1 VLSAFIATSG
11 VVTLAAAQ
19 APNASDP
26 AREPTAAAAR
36 EPSSAAVDGGP
47 SSPPASAETEDN
59 QPKLV
64 FRSST
69 FYWDHSATAQTL
81 GVGSDYQSRNPNYEM
96 AFGLRPRYYFH
107 DAEHESLSV
116 RGDIALVREF
126 TNSDATTREGE
137 WTFTDTELWLA
148 YVRTLND
155 TPDQTTD
162 LIVRAPQLSLPTS
175 KVSSSNGKILGL
187 GFGLGVEQA
196 VPLRGRGSR
205 FLASARARANARYR
219 YQFAS
224 SVVPTNEGIERV
236 RLGPDGRS
244 LPGDQLSGSAFA
256 DHEISGD
263 LSVEPEILPGLTLL
277 TELGLRYAHRRA
289 LHERI
294 DVCGVV
300 STGCALVETRDDA
313 SRYGIASVFT
323 VELGYEVRDELGVAL
338 GYTNLAPQLGAD
350 GQRRQPFYSQDARG
364 YVTVTLALDELY
376 LTAAGRR
383 SGQESAASSEQ
394 LSGQRPATSSE
405 QLSGQRPA
413 TSSEQLSGQRP
424 ATSSVHTASSGDRAS
439 Y

>member
-1 VLSAFIATSG
+1 MTAGVPLVLSAFIATSG
-11 VVTLAAAQ
+11 VVMLAAAQ
-19 APNASDP
+19 VADAQVA
-26 AREPTAAAAR
+26 AREPTPA
-36 EPSSAAVDGGP
+36 AAVDGGP
-47 SSPPASAETEDN
+47 SSPAATAESEGDR
-59 QPKLV
+59 PRLV
-64 FRSST
+64 FRSSS

-96 AFGLRPRYYFH
+96 AFGLRPRYYFY
-107 DAEHESLSV
+107 DSERESLSA

-137 WTFTDTELWLA
+137 WTFTDAELWLA

-162 LIVRAPQLSLPTS
+162 LIVRAPQLVLPTS

-187 GFGLGVEQA
+187 GFGLGIEQA
-196 VPLRGRGSR
+196 VPLRGKGSR

-263 LSVEPEILPGLTLL
+263 LAVEPEILPDLTLL
-277 TELGLRYAHRRA
+277 TQFGLRYVHRRA
-289 LHERI
+289 LDQQV

-300 STGCALVETRDDA
+300 STGCARVETRGDA

-323 VELGYEVRDELGVAL
+323 VELGYEVRDELALAL

-350 GQRRQPFYSQDARG
+350 GQRRQPFYSQEARG
-364 YVTVTLALDELY
+364 YLTITLALDELY

-383 SGQESAASSEQ
+383 SS
-394 LSGQRPATSSE
+394 QRPETSSE
-405 QLSGQRPA
+405 QLSGRRLA
-413 TSSEQLSGQRP
+413 TSSEQ
-424 ATSSVHTASSGDRAS
+424 TASSGDPAS

>member
-1 VLSAFIATSG
+1 MTAGVPLVLSAFISTTG
-11 VVTLAAAQ
+11 FVTLAAAQ
-19 APNASDP
+19 AADAP
-26 AREPTAAAAR
+26 AFTREPAA
-36 EPSSAAVDGGP
+36 AAVDGGP
-47 SSPPASAETEDN
+47 NSAAATTENEED

-64 FRSST
+64 FRGST

-81 GVGSDYQSRNPNYEM
+81 GVGGDYQSRNPNYEM
-96 AFGLRPRYYFH
+96 AFGLRPRYYFF
-107 DAEHESLSV
+107 DTERESLSA

-155 TPDQTTD
+155 TPDQTTS
-162 LIVRAPQLSLPTS
+162 LIVRAPQLVLPTS
-175 KVSSSNGKILGL
+175 KVSSANGKILGL

-205 FLASARARANARYR
+205 FLSSARARANARYR

-277 TELGLRYAHRRA
+277 AEFGLRYAHRRA
-289 LHERI
+289 LHERV

-300 STGCALVETRDDA
+300 STGCAQVETRDDA

-323 VELGYEVRDELGVAL
+323 VELGYEVRDELGLAL

-364 YVTVTLALDELY
+364 YVTATLALDELY

-383 SGQESAASSEQ
+383 SGRKAAAS
-394 LSGQRPATSSE
+394 GYPAT
-405 QLSGQRPA
+405 
-413 TSSEQLSGQRP
+413 
-424 ATSSVHTASSGDRAS
+424 

>member
-1 VLSAFIATSG
+1 MTAGVPLVLSAFIATSG
-11 VVTLAAAQ
+11 FVTLAAAQ
-19 APNASDP
+19 APNVPDAAGQP
-26 AREPTAAAAR
+26 AAGGAREPAAAGAPAR
-36 EPSSAAVDGGP
+36 AAVDGGP
-47 SSPPASAETEDN
+47 SSPTARAENQDN

-81 GVGSDYQSRNPNYEM
+81 GVGSDYQSQNPNYEM

-107 DAEHESLSV
+107 DSEHESLSA

-162 LIVRAPQLSLPTS
+162 LIVRAPQLVLPTS

-187 GFGLGVEQA
+187 GLGLGVEQA
-196 VPLRGRGSR
+196 VPLRGKGSR
-205 FLASARARANARYR
+205 FLASSRARANVRYR

-256 DHEISGD
+256 DHELSGD
-263 LSVEPEILPGLTLL
+263 LSVEPEILPELTLL
-277 TELGLRYAHRRA
+277 AEFGLRYAHRRA
-289 LHERI
+289 LHERV

-300 STGCALVETRDDA
+300 STGCAQVETRGDA

-323 VELGYEVRDELGVAL
+323 VELGYEVRDELGLAL

-383 SGQESAASSEQ
+383 SGQGSAASSV
-394 LSGQRPATSSE
+394 LPSR
-405 QLSGQRPA
+405 
-413 TSSEQLSGQRP
+413 RP
-424 ATSSVHTASSGDRAS
+424 ATSSVQTASTGEPAS